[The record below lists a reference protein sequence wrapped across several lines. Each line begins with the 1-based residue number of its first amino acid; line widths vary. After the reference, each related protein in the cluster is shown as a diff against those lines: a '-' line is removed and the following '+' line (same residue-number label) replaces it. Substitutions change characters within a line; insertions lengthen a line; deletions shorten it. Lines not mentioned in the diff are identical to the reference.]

1 MIDVTH
7 LSDCLKTLKKAS
19 IAYENVDDEDMKE
32 LIGDAYIRRFEYTL
46 EIAWKTMKRYL
57 KQMHGKEDKD
67 LTVNNIFRMME
78 NYGFIRSWETW
89 RKYYEYRNNTS
100 HEYDQT
106 KALELIS
113 KIAGFIEE
121 CEYFYARL
129 SEALENDSR
138 S

>member
-1 MIDVTH
+1 MINISG
-7 LSDCLKTLKKAS
+7 LSDCLRTLKKAS
-19 IAYENVDDEDMKE
+19 VAYENVDDEDIKE
-32 LIGDAYIRRFEYTL
+32 LIGDAYIQRFKYTL

-67 LTVNNIFRMME
+67 LTINNIFRMME
-78 NYGFIRSWETW
+78 SYGFVRSWETW

-100 HEYDQT
+100 HEYDQE

-121 CEYFYARL
+121 CDYFYAKL
-129 SEALENDSR
+129 SEALAQQ
-138 S
+138 

>member
-1 MIDVTH
+1 MDVSN
-7 LSDCLKTLKKAS
+7 LSECLNTLKECSDFYNAAEEAK
-19 IAYENVDDEDMKE
+19 MKE
-32 LIGDAYIRRFEYTL
+32 FLGDAYIQRFEYTL

>member
-1 MIDVTH
+1 MDITN
-7 LSDCLKTLKKAS
+7 LSDCLRTLKECSDFYA
-19 IAYENVDDEDMKE
+19 AAEEDKMKE
-32 LIGDAYIRRFEYTL
+32 FLGDAYIQRFEYTL

-67 LTVNNIFRMME
+67 LTINNIFRMME

-89 RKYYEYRNNTS
+89 RKYYDNNTS

-106 KALELIS
+106 KAREIIS
-113 KIAGFIEE
+113 KIGGFIEE

-138 S
+138 H

>member
-1 MIDVTH
+1 MNVSS
-7 LSDCLKTLKKAS
+7 LSDRLKALKECSEFYSA
-19 IAYENVDDEDMKE
+19 AEDAKMKE
-32 LIGDAYIRRFEYTL
+32 FLGDAYIQRFEYTL

-78 NYGFIRSWETW
+78 NYGFIRSWEAW

-100 HEYDQT
+100 HEYDRN

-113 KIAGFIEE
+113 KIEGFIEE
-121 CEYFYARL
+121 CEYFYAKL
-129 SEALENDSR
+129 SEALAQQ
-138 S
+138 

>member
-1 MIDVTH
+1 MDVSN
-7 LSDCLKTLKKAS
+7 LSDCLNTLKECSDFYNAAEEAK
-19 IAYENVDDEDMKE
+19 MKE
-32 LIGDAYIRRFEYTL
+32 FLGDAYIQRFEYTL

-57 KQMHGKEDKD
+57 KLVRGKNEDD